1 MGTNA
6 VGGMIVA
13 GPEGFV
19 KGQYRKFNIKG
30 DRARPPAT
38 ISA

>member
-13 GPEGFV
+13 GPDGFQ
-19 KGQYRKFNIKG
+19 KNQYRKFNIK
-30 DRARPPAT
+30 RRPSSPPAT
-38 ISA
+38 TTA